1 MNMRV
6 NKWFSLIAASFLYFI
21 YSYKREIYVGAGFLD
36 YLNLIVN
43 FGIILVLAVWLIR
56 KSAVNNIIE
65 QIISFGFVLY
75 LFVLHLFVTNIYIPY
90 YFTQEYIGNPYINFD
105 RINIVPF
112 KTISNDLF
120 GTVVAPVTVMQT
132 LGNLFLLLPL
142 AFSLLALQIVT
153 KKRKVAMI
161 VFFTTL
167 FIETFQL
174 VENLSVSGYLYSEGG
189 GRAVDID
196 DLILNTLGG
205 IIGIFLFTFYKKVFM
220 KNKLLRH

>member
-1 MNMRV
+1 MRI
-6 NKWFSLIAASFLYFI
+6 NKWYSLIAASLLYFI

-43 FGIILVLAVWLIR
+43 YGIILALAVGLIR

-75 LFVLHLFVTNIYIPY
+75 LFVLHRFVTIIYIPY

-105 RINIVPF
+105 RINLIPF
-112 KTISNDLF
+112 KTIYNDLF
-120 GTVVAPVTVMQT
+120 GTIVAPVTVMQT
-132 LGNLFLLLPL
+132 FGNLFLLLPL
-142 AFSLLALQIVT
+142 AFSLLVLQIVT
-153 KKRKVAMI
+153 KKRKVAII

-174 VENLSVSGYLYSEGG
+174 VENLIESGYLYSEGG

-205 IIGIFLFTFYKKVFM
+205 IIGIFLFIFYQKVFM